1 VSTRVPGRE
10 PPDPE
15 RGERGDA
22 DASEVLDL
30 DTSFGLSAFGS
41 ERPDERDPA
50 VPPGQPAPAAVSP
63 SSPDRKPDAPVS
75 WRLGTD
81 DPPAAHGPSSPPLIR
96 EPYHPTTAVP
106 ALQPSP
112 RPMRPMPEPASRP
125 SWIAVAGALA
135 LVLAVVAGILWARR
149 GPVGE
154 IPAAT
159 GELTVESTPGGARV
173 FVAGKDRGATPL
185 TLALAPGTYDLELR
199 AGDERH
205 TLPVRVKAGAVTAQH
220 VFLQKTQAA
229 TGRLRITSE
238 PPSAAVAVDGRGRG
252 KTPVLITDLAAGPHD
267 VVVTGTS
274 GSVRQRVRVD
284 PAATT
289 TVMVPLPRN
298 APPPQSTGG
307 WLSITASTELQ
318 VFEGDRLLGTTRV
331 NRMMLPTGVY
341 NLHLVN
347 EAAGVDITRRV
358 TVERGQTARLQV
370 ALPPGTLSINAVP
383 WATVSVDGREVGETP
398 LGAVELSA
406 GPHVVVFSHPQ
417 FGQRRQEVT
426 VRAGET
432 TRVSVD
438 LRR

>member
-50 VPPGQPAPAAVSP
+50 APPGQPAPAAVST
-63 SSPDRKPDAPVS
+63 STPDRKPDAPVS
-75 WRLGTD
+75 WLLGTD

-96 EPYHPTTAVP
+96 EPYRPTTAVP
-106 ALQPSP
+106 ALEPTP
-112 RPMRPMPEPASRP
+112 PPMRPMPEPGTGP
-125 SWIAVAGALA
+125 PWIAFAGALA
-135 LVLAVVAGILWARR
+135 LVLAIGAGVLWARR
-149 GPVGE
+149 GPAGE

-159 GELTVESTPGGARV
+159 GELTVQSTPGGARV

-199 AGDERH
+199 AGGERH
-205 TLPVRVKAGAVTAQH
+205 MLPVRVKAGAVTAQH

-358 TVERGQTARLQV
+358 TIERGQTARLQV

-417 FGQRRQEVT
+417 LGQRRQEVT